1 MSGGVDLE
9 AMRGRVAAAI
19 ERAEA
24 EALRAHEAG
33 TCHLSEWSCTH
44 CEAAAERMGS

>member
-1 MSGGVDLE
+1 MS
-9 AMRGRVAAAI
+9 VAQAVAD
-19 ERAEA
+19 AEA

-44 CEAAAERMGS
+44 CEAAAGSMGP